1 MLCEL
6 ATTLSN
12 DKMFAFT
19 VRLVAKFFLAKQW
32 HALHPEIRRQEQLV
46 LESPPSNSLVK
57 LLVSGEDRRHGTH
70 AGFDIRAIIRATI
83 HNILQHRHEGAS
95 TIEQQLVRVLTN
107 RFERTFRRKLREI
120 LLASLVAEY
129 IDKRHLPAIYLQV
142 GYFGTEMVGLDATCS
157 RLGLNS
163 KLLTL
168 WQAALVV
175 ARLKYPEPRAISQRR
190 SKQIS
195 TRALHLI
202 HLYQHHSQ
210 DRTYEFLKLS
220 CIQDATYNCHVDHS
234 TQSGVDFT
242 STEGKR

>member
-1 MLCEL
+1 
-6 ATTLSN
+6 
-12 DKMFAFT
+12 MFAFT
-19 VRLVAKFFLAKQW
+19 IRLLAKLLLAREW
-32 HALHPEIRRQEQLV
+32 HALYPELRRHEQKV

-83 HNILQHRHEGAS
+83 RNILQHRREGAS

-142 GYFGTEMVGLDATCS
+142 GYFGTEMTGLDATCS

-163 KLLTL
+163 KVLTL

-175 ARLKYPEPRAISQRR
+175 ARLKYPEPRKMSKRR
-190 SKQIS
+190 SKQIT

-202 HLYQHHSQ
+202 HLYQNHSKDQ
-210 DRTYEFLKLS
+210 TYEFLKFS
-220 CIQDATYNCHVDHS
+220 RIQSTAFNCHIDFCP
-234 TQSGVDFT
+234 QSGLDST
-242 STEGKR
+242 STY